1 MCQRLPQAPVCVVQA
16 ASPLPSLIL
25 CRCALQVLTGELVAM
40 KTIDRRK
47 LYTQNLKKT
56 VEHETP

>member
-1 MCQRLPQAPVCVVQA
+1 MCSR
-16 ASPLPSLIL
+16 SPAHAKLIL
-25 CRCALQVLTGELVAM
+25 CRCAIQVLTGELVAM
-40 KTIDRRK
+40 KTIDRSK